1 MMMIFGR
8 KECIR
13 SMSGRIISMRTA
25 LRAKLEEL
33 GTPGTWEHITT
44 QIGMFSYTGLT
55 RKYSRRQL

>member
-55 RKYSRRQL
+55 RK